1 MIWTMFLRRCLM
13 ARLMDPHLGG
23 KLRIIIAVGGSAVE
37 AEKVLPTAARD
48 VLKNYLDGNAN
59 AAERVKVVVGG
70 TEIQKT
76 VLDGYATINDTIMI
90 EGDVEFMIELAA
102 KLEEAEVTKSG
113 ASMMTV
119 YIPIKAEP
127 ATSRTTGTN
136 GATGDVR
143 LNIDTDGLL
152 VVSYQ
157 YTTEDNEAGGTTYTI
172 TSDYYMEDG
181 GTMYIGGKYGG

>member
-13 ARLMDPHLGG
+13 ARLMDPNLGG
-23 KLRIIIAVGGSAVE
+23 RLRIIIALHGNAVE
-37 AEKVLPTAARD
+37 AEKVLPTAAYD

-76 VLDGYATINDTIMI
+76 VLDGCASINDTILI

-119 YIPIKAEP
+119 YIPVKAEP
-127 ATSRTTGTN
+127 ATNKATGTN
-136 GATGDVR
+136 GTDYVR
-143 LNIDTDGLL
+143 LNVDTDGLL

-157 YTTEDNEAGGTTYTI
+157 YTTEENEAGGTTYTI
-172 TSDYYMEDG
+172 TSDYYTEDG